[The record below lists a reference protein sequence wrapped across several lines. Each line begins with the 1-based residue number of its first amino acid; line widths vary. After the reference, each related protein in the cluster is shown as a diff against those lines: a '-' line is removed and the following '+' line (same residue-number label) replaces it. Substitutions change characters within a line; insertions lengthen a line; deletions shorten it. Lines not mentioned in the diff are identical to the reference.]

1 MSEAIRGWFIRLK
14 GKSPLHNITAQG
26 EAASAD
32 VEAAASYPED
42 PARIIHKAAYTEQ
55 QIFDVDKTAS
65 CWKKMPSGTFTTEKK
80 SRPGFKVSKDR
91 LTFLL
96 GANAAG
102 DFRLKLML
110 TILKVLGPLRIM
122 LSPCCL

>member
-1 MSEAIRGWFIRLK
+1 M
-14 GKSPLHNITAQG
+14 
-26 EAASAD
+26 
-32 VEAAASYPED
+32 
-42 PARIIHKAAYTEQ
+42 
-55 QIFDVDKTAS
+55 
-65 CWKKMPSGTFTTEKK
+65 
-80 SRPGFKVSKDR
+80 PGFKAPEDR
-91 LTFLL
+91 LALLL